1 MGKIGGVENAPG
13 AAHPSGLLRIAVS
26 ILVLVL
32 LAYWW
37 LLLDNQRSQLAYA
50 ERQLELRA
58 EQTSEALAMQIH
70 VLMSG
75 LDYLGESLATQ
86 YLDNRSQFDAAVDT
100 AISIFEEGT
109 ILQVAVADSAG
120 RIVYS
125 NLAPDDES
133 VQAPISIANREHFRV
148 HAEGRTPSSE
158 LYVSDPLLGR
168 ISGKWSIQLA
178 QPLLNGGVFAG
189 VLVVSVSPTFITGYF
204 QKVFPHTGGD
214 VALLLN
220 NRGYYLARSIRQN
233 DIMGNQVSDALRA
246 SLATGLDGGN
256 YRLDPAWDGIS
267 RDYAWRWV
275 EDYPLAV
282 SVGLDREAAL
292 SPVTDRFAKS
302 RFWNGVSTL
311 AIFLAALLI
320 ALLMERLRM
329 EQRNLAWNEERLS
342 RLLAQVPG
350 AVYQFRRWPDG
361 TSEMLYISQGIETL
375 LGLTPAEVVSD
386 LSAVFDTIHPED
398 RPEAIAQIAESAE
411 QLTPWDIK
419 FRLLLPN
426 GETRWVAGYAN
437 PQRESQGSVLWHGYI
452 HDISRQHA
460 INDSL
465 RDNTARLR
473 LTIDAVHDGLW
484 EWHLADDSLYFDE
497 RCVAM
502 LGHEQFDQPATF
514 AHWYE
519 QVHPNDKVHLD
530 KVVSEISRGEMF
542 RLELRLRTATDDWLW
557 TEIRGRAVEDD
568 KGKRVLGTQSDISQR
583 VAEAQLRNAL
593 LDNNAAAILLVGPD
607 HRIRLANR
615 RAKEL
620 FAAGRPLRRIPFRQL
635 QGSEEGADDLLEQA
649 KLLRQNK
656 GAVEAEHP
664 FPDANGELHWFS
676 IHGTLLDAE
685 RPDGDIIWTLI
696 DITERRQMEVAL
708 SAARVR
714 LIEVIRHFPGGVLLE
729 SAEGRIL
736 VVNQALCD
744 LFGLE
749 LPPDS
754 LTGTE
759 RERFYQLLDLQSQAA
774 PPEERRQGDGRI
786 SELTMA
792 DGRTLQINQIPI
804 RIKDTDVGRLW
815 IAADITEWR
824 EHERNLE
831 RLATTDPLTGLANR
845 RALLQG
851 MERELRRTGS
861 DLTGGALLILDL
873 DHFKSIND
881 TYGHAAGDK
890 VLVHLAHLMRSIL
903 RQNDIAGRL
912 GGEEFA
918 VLLPDAG
925 RERALAI
932 AERLR
937 LAVEGSAI
945 EYEGST
951 IVVTASIGLV
961 PLAGE
966 VDEIFVLADEALYRA
981 KNEGRNRTVYADNP
995 SV

>member
-1 MGKIGGVENAPG
+1 M
-13 AAHPSGLLRIAVS
+13 
-26 ILVLVL
+26 
-32 LAYWW
+32 
-37 LLLDNQRSQLAYA
+37 
-50 ERQLELRA
+50 
-58 EQTSEALAMQIH
+58 
-70 VLMSG
+70 
-75 LDYLGESLATQ
+75 
-86 YLDNRSQFDAAVDT
+86 
-100 AISIFEEGT
+100 
-109 ILQVAVADSAG
+109 
-120 RIVYS
+120 
-125 NLAPDDES
+125 
-133 VQAPISIANREHFRV
+133 
-148 HAEGRTPSSE
+148 
-158 LYVSDPLLGR
+158 
-168 ISGKWSIQLA
+168 
-178 QPLLNGGVFAG
+178 
-189 VLVVSVSPTFITGYF
+189 
-204 QKVFPHTGGD
+204 
-214 VALLLN
+214 
-220 NRGYYLARSIRQN
+220 
-233 DIMGNQVSDALRA
+233 
-246 SLATGLDGGN
+246 
-256 YRLDPAWDGIS
+256 
-267 RDYAWRWV
+267 
-275 EDYPLAV
+275 
-282 SVGLDREAAL
+282 
-292 SPVTDRFAKS
+292 
-302 RFWNGVSTL
+302 
-311 AIFLAALLI
+311 
-320 ALLMERLRM
+320 
-329 EQRNLAWNEERLS
+329 
-342 RLLAQVPG
+342 
-350 AVYQFRRWPDG
+350 
-361 TSEMLYISQGIETL
+361 
-375 LGLTPAEVVSD
+375 
-386 LSAVFDTIHPED
+386 
-398 RPEAIAQIAESAE
+398 
-411 QLTPWDIK
+411 
-419 FRLLLPN
+419 
-426 GETRWVAGYAN
+426 
-437 PQRESQGSVLWHGYI
+437 
-452 HDISRQHA
+452 
-460 INDSL
+460 
-465 RDNTARLR
+465 
-473 LTIDAVHDGLW
+473 
-484 EWHLADDSLYFDE
+484 
-497 RCVAM
+497 
-502 LGHEQFDQPATF
+502 
-514 AHWYE
+514 
-519 QVHPNDKVHLD
+519 
-530 KVVSEISRGEMF
+530 
-542 RLELRLRTATDDWLW
+542 
-557 TEIRGRAVEDD
+557 
-568 KGKRVLGTQSDISQR
+568 
-583 VAEAQLRNAL
+583 
-593 LDNNAAAILLVGPD
+593 
-607 HRIRLANR
+607 
-615 RAKEL
+615 
-620 FAAGRPLRRIPFRQL
+620 
-635 QGSEEGADDLLEQA
+635 
-649 KLLRQNK
+649 LRQNK

-729 SAEGRIL
+729 SAEGKIL

-851 MERELRRTGS
+851 MEWELRRAGP
-861 DLTGGALLILDL
+861 DLPGGALLILDL

-937 LAVEGSAI
+937 LAVEGSTI
-945 EYEGST
+945 EYEGNT
-951 IVVTASIGLV
+951 IAVTASIGLA

>member
-1 MGKIGGVENAPG
+1 MGKIGRVESVPAVAQP
-13 AAHPSGLLRIAVS
+13 PGLLRIAVS
-26 ILVLVL
+26 VLVL
-32 LAYWW
+32 ILMAYWW
-37 LLLDNQRSQLAYA
+37 LLIDNQRSQLAYA

-70 VLMSG
+70 VLMAG
-75 LDYLGESLATQ
+75 LDYLGDSLAAQ
-86 YLDNRSQFDAAVDT
+86 YLDSREQFDTAVRT
-100 AISIFEEGT
+100 AIHTFEQDT
-109 ILQVAVADSAG
+109 ILQVAVADATG

-125 NLAPDDES
+125 NLAPAEES
-133 VQAPISIANREHFRV
+133 VQAPVSIANREHFRV
-148 HAEGRTPSSE
+148 HAEGRAPSSG

-178 QPLLNGGVFAG
+178 QPLVNEGEFAG
-189 VLVVSVSPTFITGYF
+189 VLVVSVSPTFISGYF

-220 NRGYYLARSIRQN
+220 DRGYYLARSTRQA
-233 DIMGNQVSDALRA
+233 DIMGHQVSGALQA
-246 SLATGLDGGN
+246 SLASGADGDK

-267 RDYAWRWV
+267 RNYAWRWV
-275 EDYPLAV
+275 DDYPLAV
-282 SVGLDREAAL
+282 SVGLDRETAL
-292 SPVTDRFAKS
+292 SPVTGRFAKS
-302 RFWNGVSTL
+302 RFWTGVSTL
-311 AIFLAALLI
+311 VILLAALLI
-320 ALLMERLRM
+320 AALMRRLRI
-329 EQRNLAWNEERLS
+329 EQHNLALNEERLS

-350 AVYQFRRWPDG
+350 AVYQFCRRPDG
-361 TSEMLYISQGIETL
+361 NSEMLYISQGIETL
-375 LGLTPAEVVSD
+375 LGLTPAQVISD
-386 LSAVFDTIHPED
+386 LPAVFDTIHPED
-398 RPEAIAQIAESAE
+398 RPEAIARIAESAE

-437 PQRESQGSVLWHGYI
+437 PQRESDGSVLWHGYI

-465 RDNTARLR
+465 RDSTARLR

-484 EWHLADDSLYFDE
+484 EWHLGDDALYFDE
-497 RCVAM
+497 RCVTM

-557 TEIRGRAVEDD
+557 TEIRGRAVEDE

-620 FAAGRPLRRIPFRQL
+620 FAGGRPLKRIPFRQL
-635 QGSEEGADDLLEQA
+635 QGSEEGADDLLEQTE
-649 KLLRQNK
+649 LLRQNK

-664 FPDANGELHWFS
+664 FPDTNGQLHWFS

-729 SAEGRIL
+729 NADGRIL

-749 LPPDS
+749 VPPDS

-759 RERFYQLLDLQSQAA
+759 RDRFYQLLDLQSAVAA
-774 PPEERRQGDGRI
+774 PEDRRQDNQRI
-786 SELTMA
+786 SELIMT

-804 RIKDTDVGRLW
+804 RIKDTDVGKLW

-851 MERELRRTGS
+851 MERELRRTGP
-861 DLTGGALLILDL
+861 GHVEGALLVLDL

-890 VLVHLAHLMRSIL
+890 VLVHLAHLLRSML

-918 VLLPDAG
+918 VLLPGAE

-937 LAVEGSAI
+937 LAVEHSAI
-945 EYEGST
+945 EYEGRV
-951 IVVTASIGLV
+951 IAVTASIGLA
-961 PLAGE
+961 PLEGE
-966 VDEIFVLADEALYRA
+966 VDGIFALADEALYRA
-981 KNEGRNRTVYADNP
+981 KNEGRNRMVYAGNP
-995 SV
+995 EG